1 MKNPDELNRIYR
13 LIEQGEGE
21 MLDFK
26 KEISSVHRIARTIV
40 SFANHFG
47 GTLLIGVN
55 DNGTISGIKAEEE
68 KFMLEEAA
76 GTCCSP
82 SVELDIRE
90 WNVKGKTI
98 LEVIIPRGDKRPY
111 YAIDENGKE
120 WVYIRHRDQT
130 LLASKVVVDV
140 MKRQGSG
147 ERTLIEY
154 SDKERALLDYLKI
167 HHRINLKEFCNLV
180 NISRRRAM
188 RIIVNLISVGVIRVH
203 QTEYP
208 EFYTLGEF

>member
-1 MKNPDELNRIYR
+1 

-76 GTCCSP
+76 GACCNP
-82 SVELDIRE
+82 AVELEIRE
-90 WNVKGKTI
+90 WNLKGKTI
-98 LEVIIPRGDKRPY
+98 LEVIIPRGDKKPY
-111 YAIDENGKE
+111 YAIDEDGKE

-147 ERTLIEY
+147 EQTLIEY
-154 SDKERALLDYLKI
+154 SDKEQALLDYLKT
-167 HHRINLKEFCNLV
+167 HHRINLKEFSKLV

-208 EFYTLGEF
+208 EYYTLGEF